1 MDVQRDMADAGLI
14 SATAGSFNYVATAGG
29 APHATVEE
37 TGGALGFNAQSKP
50 MFAQSERIAAMLLEN
65 VALAMRS
72 GEVDAAR
79 SMLQTAFGETI
90 ANDAIRGFKEA
101 EGSPRLMAGLMDDL
115 TNRLGKQALRIFDF
129 DFNTNEIIGLDANF
143 IKALEIGN
151 NFILGIKEVPDII
164 AGTREASKSLAEAFG
179 QQMPKPSVI
188 EKNRNQIEAISNE
201 FVDANGEL
209 KSLTA
214 EELELHGSIIQVLED
229 ELKIKF
235 DSEEAA
241 KKALETE
248 AARLTL
254 IDFRLDTMKTIEMLS
269 KAENE

>member
-1 MDVQRDMADAGLI
+1 MQQKKCL
-14 SATAGSFNYVATAGG
+14 
-29 APHATVEE
+29 
-37 TGGALGFNAQSKP
+37 GALGFITQSKP

-65 VALAMRS
+65 VTGNEV

-164 AGTREASKSLAEAFG
+164 AGTREASKSLAEVFG

-188 EKNRNQIEAISNE
+188 EKNKNQIEAILNE

-209 KSLTA
+209 K
-214 EELELHGSIIQVLED
+214 V
-229 ELKIKF
+229 
-235 DSEEAA
+235 
-241 KKALETE
+241 
-248 AARLTL
+248 
-254 IDFRLDTMKTIEMLS
+254 
-269 KAENE
+269 